1 MVRCRAFVWS
11 YIDHLNI
18 LAIRIFTF
26 VLPVFI
32 FACDAS
38 IVFGQCSERSDA
50 GIVFGTGA
58 SDGRADTGI

>member
-11 YIDHLNI
+11 YIDHLSHPY
-18 LAIRIFTF
+18 FYF
-26 VLPVFI
+26 VLSVFI

-38 IVFGQCSERSDA
+38 IVFGQCSEKSDA